1 MMKRK
6 KIITIIGI
14 VSFISAALPFG
25 LLVTLI
31 GAIVGEDEDGANTA
45 EASTVIVEDIGIYE
59 SSVEAYREIIKKY
72 CVEYEN
78 EKSKKVCGGLGN
90 YVNAVLALM
99 TIESHGSGT
108 DPMQASEGAYNTKYS
123 KEPNAIK
130 DPDYSCQ
137 CGVQEFRDAI
147 VMAKVSSPTDYDRL
161 GVAIQ
166 GYNFG
171 MTRWLEWINDHG
183 GKYTVELATKYS
195 NDKMPSH
202 AKGTP
207 THAKKFLDTYK
218 SAITSNSGKGQINI
232 DTSNIE
238 DILKLKDAGAW
249 LLVTNNQ
256 YKSKP
261 TFFQMNSVQTGKL
274 CTTISV
280 KVWKFKSSKGTK
292 LKSVTINVVV
302 NKALSEYYKSFF
314 NDCYNEKIVM
324 ETVGCYCHRA
334 NANNSS
340 SLSTHSFGV
349 ALDINE
355 NYNPNGVNPPT
366 TSQWEKLSK
375 RKQQLT
381 WYSGSPIVSIAKK
394 YTMQWGGQFS
404 HTKDA
409 MHFAFVG
416 DGTRS

>member
-1 MMKRK
+1 MMKGG
-6 KIITIIGI
+6 KIWKVIGGFSLI
-14 VSFISAALPFG
+14 AISFPLILFI
-25 LLVTLI
+25 TLI
-31 GAIVGEDEDGANTA
+31 GAIAGDDADGTNTA
-45 EASTVIVEDIGIYE
+45 EASTVIVDDIGIYE
-59 SSVEAYREIIKKY
+59 SSVEAYREIIEKY
-72 CVEYEN
+72 CAQYEN
-78 EKSKKVCGGLGN
+78 KKSKKICGGLTN

-108 DPMQASEGAYNTKYS
+108 DPMQASEGAYNKEYS

-171 MTRWLEWINDHG
+171 MSRWLKWINQHG

-195 NDKMPSH
+195 NEEMPAH

-207 THAKKFLDTYK
+207 THAQKFLDTYK
-218 SAITSNSGKGQINI
+218 TAITSNSEKAQVTV

-238 DILKLKDAGAW
+238 DILKLKEAAAW

-256 YKSKP
+256 YSSKP
-261 TFFQMNSVQTGKL
+261 TFFQMNSIQTGKL

-280 KVWKFKSSKGTK
+280 NVWKFKSSKGTD
-292 LKSVTINVVV
+292 LKSVTISVTV
-302 NKALSEYYKSFF
+302 NNALSEYYRAFF
-314 NDCYNEKIVM
+314 ADCYKEKIVM

-334 NANNSS
+334 NANNAS

-366 TSQWEKLSK
+366 ATQWKKLSK